1 MTDKRKFSHIIK
13 TALYWGAV
21 LIFFVSCEEKVAG
34 ELGELNRDF
43 ADRTIID
50 AHLVYKDSGI
60 VRLDLKS
67 PLIEEFTLIDSP
79 YTLMKK
85 GLNVQFWNG
94 GNPNPNR
101 LRADWAKILDMKK
114 FYEGKGNVEMIN
126 TDGDTLRTNHIFWD
140 NMRRRIFTTDTV
152 KILRS
157 DGSINI
163 SNHGMDASED
173 FREFEFY
180 QNHGVII
187 LSEDGSPVRVPANNQ
202 PATPP
207 PPIDMQEYPLPP
219 SEDRATFLEASPR
232 N

>member
-1 MTDKRKFSHIIK
+1 MQHRIINVNIFK
-13 TALYWGAV
+13 TALYLGAV
-21 LIFFVSCEEKVAG
+21 LLFFTACEEKVAG
-34 ELGELNRDF
+34 ELGELNLNF

-94 GNPNPNR
+94 INPKPNR
-101 LRADWAKILDMKK
+101 LKADWAKILDLSK

-126 TDGDTLRTNHIFWD
+126 VDGDTLRTNHIFWD
-140 NMRRRIFTTDTV
+140 NARRRIFTTDTV
-152 KILRS
+152 KILRR

-180 QNHGVII
+180 QNHGII
-187 LSEDGSPVRVPANNQ
+187 VFNEDGSPVRVPDNQ
-202 PATPP
+202 APP
-207 PPIDMQEYPLPP
+207 PPPPPDMQQLDYRPTDPFPE
-219 SEDRATFLEASPR
+219 SPR